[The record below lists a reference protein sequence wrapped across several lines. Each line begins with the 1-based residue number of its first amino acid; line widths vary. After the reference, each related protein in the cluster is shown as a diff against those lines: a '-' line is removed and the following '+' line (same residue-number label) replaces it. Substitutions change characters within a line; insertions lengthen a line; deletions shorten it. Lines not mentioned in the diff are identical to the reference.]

1 MRGLN
6 ERKEEMSKMRN
17 KLTTIQKSQERM
29 KRKIDLLT
37 YVVMFITFSITLKE
51 IESSIGKILGFTAIT
66 IALISQSTIAILDI
80 IEKKDEKEETEYKD

>member
-1 MRGLN
+1 
-6 ERKEEMSKMRN
+6 MSKMRN